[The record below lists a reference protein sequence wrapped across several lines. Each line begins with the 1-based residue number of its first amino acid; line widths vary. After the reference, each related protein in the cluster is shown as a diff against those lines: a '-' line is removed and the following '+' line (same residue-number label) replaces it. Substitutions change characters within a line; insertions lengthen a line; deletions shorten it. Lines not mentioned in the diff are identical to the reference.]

1 MRAVHRRRRAAPDA
15 LVRPL
20 RTGLVIIWFGD
31 EEASA
36 AEMAE
41 RLVLTLEV

>member
-1 MRAVHRRRRAAPDA
+1 M
-15 LVRPL
+15 
-20 RTGLVIIWFGD
+20 IIWFGD

-41 RLVLTLEV
+41 RLVFTLVEV